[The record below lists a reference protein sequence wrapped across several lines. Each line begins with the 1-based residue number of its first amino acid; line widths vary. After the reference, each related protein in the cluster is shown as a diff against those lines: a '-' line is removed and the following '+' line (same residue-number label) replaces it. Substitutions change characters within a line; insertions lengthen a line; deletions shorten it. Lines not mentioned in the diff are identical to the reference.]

1 MKTFEFKVWEEISD
15 MRMSDYL
22 KSKLGLSTSLITAVK
37 FGGVRLN
44 GEVVTM
50 RARVSGGDVVSITFP
65 DEKSENIEPIEMP
78 LDILYED
85 EHTLA
90 VNKPRGMA
98 THPAR
103 GTPLPTLANGVSR
116 YLGCDFVFRAINRL
130 DTGTAGIVLI
140 AKNPLA
146 AAVLGRAMKER
157 KIKKYYTA
165 LVDGIPTEREGEIS
179 APIAREQ
186 EGNIKRVVRNDG
198 KAALTKYRVTKTIEG
213 NAVCEIE
220 LLTGRTHQIRV
231 HFAHIGHA
239 LVGDFLYG
247 TPNDDGYRLTCH
259 KLVFPHPI
267 TKDEITVE
275 APTDF

>member
-1 MKTFEFKVWEEISD
+1 
-15 MRMSDYL
+15 MSDYL
-22 KSKLGLSTSLITAVK
+22 KNKLGLSTSLISAVK

-50 RARVSGGDVVSITFP
+50 RARANGGDVVSITFP

-116 YLGCDFVFRAINRL
+116 YLGEDFVFRAINRL

-157 KIKKYYTA
+157 KIRKYYTA
-165 LVDGIPTEREGEIS
+165 LVEGVPTEREGEIS
-179 APIAREQ
+179 APIAREK
-186 EGNIKRVVRNDG
+186 EGNIKRVVREDG
-198 KAALTKYRVTKTIEG
+198 KAALTKYRVTKTIDG

-220 LLTGRTHQIRV
+220 LMTGRTHQIRV

-247 TPNDDGYRLTCH
+247 TPNDHGYRLTCH

-267 TKDEITVE
+267 TREEIILRV
-275 APTDF
+275 PVDF

>member
-1 MKTFEFKVWEEISD
+1 MKTFEFTAEEKISD
-15 MRMSDYL
+15 MRMSEYL
-22 KSKLGLSTSLITAVK
+22 KNKLGLSISLVTAVK

-50 RARVSGGDVVSITFP
+50 RARVSGGDTVSITFA
-65 DEKSENIEPIEMP
+65 DEKSENIEPVEMP

-103 GTPLPTLANGVSR
+103 GTPLPTLANGVSW
-116 YLGCDFVFRAINRL
+116 YLGCDFVFRAVNRL

-140 AKNPLA
+140 AKNPLS

-165 LVDGIPTEREGEIS
+165 LVEGVPREKNGEIY
-179 APIAREQ
+179 APIAREK
-186 EGNIKRVVRNDG
+186 EGNIKRVVREDG
-198 KAALTKYRVTKTIEG
+198 KAALTKYKVKEIIDG
-213 NAVCEIE
+213 NALCEIE

-247 TPNDDGYRLTCH
+247 TPSEDGYRLTCH

-267 TKDEITVE
+267 TNEEITVE
-275 APTDF
+275 APIH